1 MKFDVVT
8 FGEAMVLL
16 APTGSSSLES
26 ADSLHASVGG
36 AELNCAIGLAR
47 LGHQVSWISRL
58 GDDPFGQRIFKAARG
73 EGVDVSRVKFVPDIA
88 TGIMFKEVRP
98 GSASRVFY
106 YRKQAP
112 VTNLDLGQFEN
123 LETQIL
129 FVTGITPA
137 LSERN
142 RELTVAVIDQ
152 LRAAGALV
160 VFDPNMRFR
169 LWSKEEARTAFLELA
184 RRSDVLLP
192 SLVDAEIL
200 CGDRDLDAM
209 LDGLRELGP
218 RRIAIKLGEK
228 GVFFTDE
235 KSRAHIPCF
244 PVSEIDPVGAGDAFC
259 AGVISGLLDQVS
271 FAESVRRGAAMGAFS
286 VSSWGD
292 YAGLPTRNELDRF
305 LAGEVTPGR

>member
-16 APTGSSSLES
+16 APTESALLES
-26 ADSLHASVGG
+26 AGSFHASVGG

-58 GDDPFGQRIFKAARG
+58 GNDPFGQKILKAARG
-73 EGVDVSRVKFVPDIA
+73 EGVDVSRVRLTEDAA
-88 TGIMFKEVRP
+88 TGLMFKEVRP

-106 YRKQAP
+106 YRKHSAAATLELEQFANIQA
-112 VTNLDLGQFEN
+112 
-123 LETQIL
+123 QIL

-137 LSERN
+137 LSAHN
-142 RELTVAVIDQ
+142 RELTAAVVDQ
-152 LRAAGALV
+152 FRAAGSLV

-169 LWSKEEARTAFLELA
+169 LWPKEEARTVFLELA
-184 RRSDVLLP
+184 KRSDVLLP

-200 CGDRDLDAM
+200 CGKSEPEAM
-209 LDGLRELGP
+209 LDRLRELGP
-218 RRIAIKLGEK
+218 RRVAIKLGEQ
-228 GVFFTDE
+228 GVFFADE
-235 KSRAHIPCF
+235 KNRSHLPCF
-244 PVSEIDPVGAGDAFC
+244 QVSEIDPVGAGDAFC
-259 AGVISGLLDQVS
+259 AGVISGLVDHVS

-292 YAGLPTRNELDRF
+292 YAGLPTRAELDRF
-305 LAGEVTPGR
+305 LAGETTQGR